1 MRATTL
7 LRRLVDVTATRVTGV
22 RFFTGGALS
31 VEVAPLWRKARCGVC
46 GRAAPVYDRRPLR
59 WWRHLI
65 VGARVVLLAY
75 APRRVQ
81 CRCCGV
87 RTEQVPWGASG
98 SRFTWAFEEWVA
110 YLAQITDQ
118 THVHKL
124 TGVAWVTVGQI
135 IERVVQRRLS
145 PDRLVNLRRIGI
157 DEFSYRKRHRYLTI
171 VVDHDRRR
179 VVWAAEGRNAETLR
193 AFFREL
199 GPQTCA
205 AVELVS
211 IDMAGGYKKAIAEFL
226 PTAQVIY
233 DRFHVQR
240 LAGDAL
246 DAVRRL
252 LVREAAA
259 AEEDDNDEPRAIK
272 KTRWVL
278 LKGRHRLDAE
288 ERARLHEVQRTNR
301 PLYRGYLLKETLAD
315 ALDYRQPARA
325 DKALKSWIAWAC
337 RSRLQPFVRVAR
349 TLRAH
354 FDGVLAY
361 IRHRLTNGLAEGLNN
376 KLRIIS
382 RRAYG
387 FHSAE
392 ALIAMLFLNSG
403 GIELSPR
410 LPPPTPC

>member
-7 LRRLVDVTATRVTGV
+7 LRRLVDVTGTRVTGV
-22 RFFTGGALS
+22 RFFSRGEVS
-31 VEVAPLWRKARCGVC
+31 VEVAPLRRKARCGVC
-46 GRAAPVYDRRPLR
+46 GQRAPVYDRRPLR
-59 WWRHLI
+59 WWRHLV
-65 VGARVVLLAY
+65 VGARVIRLAY
-75 APRRVQ
+75 APRRVR
-81 CRCCGV
+81 CRQCGV
-87 RTEQVPWGASG
+87 RTEQVPWGASA
-98 SRFTWAFEEWVA
+98 SRFSWAFEEWVA

-118 THVHKL
+118 TNVHKL
-124 TGVAWVTVGQI
+124 TGVAWATVGQI
-135 IERVVQRRLS
+135 IERVVSRRLS
-145 PDRLVNLRRIGI
+145 PDRLSNLRRIGI
-157 DEFSYRKRHRYLTI
+157 DDFSYRKRHRYLTI

-179 VVWAAEGRNAETLR
+179 VVWAAEGRSAETLS
-193 AFFREL
+193 AFFDEL
-199 GPQTCA
+199 GPEACA
-205 AVELVS
+205 AIELVS
-211 IDMAGGYKKAIAEFL
+211 IDMAGGYKKAIAESL
-226 PTAQVIY
+226 PEAQVIY

-240 LAGDAL
+240 LASDAL
-246 DAVRRL
+246 DAVRRS

-259 AEEDDNDEPRAIK
+259 AEDDDSDEPQAIK

-278 LKGRHRLDAE
+278 LKGWHRLDAE

-301 PLYRGYLLKETLAD
+301 PLYRGYLLKETLAG
-315 ALDYRQPARA
+315 ALDYRQPGRA
-325 DKALKSWIAWAC
+325 EKALRSWIAWAC

-387 FHSAE
+387 FHSAD

>member
-7 LRRLVDVTATRVTGV
+7 LRRLVDVTETRVTGV
-22 RFFTGGALS
+22 RFFSGGEVS
-31 VEVAPLWRKARCGVC
+31 VEVAPLWRKPRCGVC
-46 GRAAPVYDRRPLR
+46 RRRAPVYDRRPLR
-59 WWRHLI
+59 WWRHLV
-65 VGARVVLLAY
+65 VGARVVRLAY
-75 APRRVQ
+75 APRRVH
-81 CRCCGV
+81 CRRCGV
-87 RTEQVPWGASG
+87 RTEQVPWGASA
-98 SRFTWAFEEWVA
+98 SRFSWAFEEWVA

-118 THVHKL
+118 TKVHKL
-124 TGVAWVTVGQI
+124 TGVAWSTVGQI
-135 IERVVQRRLS
+135 IERVVSRRLS
-145 PDRLVNLRRIGI
+145 PERLSNLRRIGI

-179 VVWAAEGRNAETLR
+179 VVWAAEGRSAETLR
-193 AFFREL
+193 GFFREV
-199 GPQTCA
+199 GPQACA
-205 AVELVS
+205 AIELVS

-226 PTAQVIY
+226 PEAQVIY

-240 LAGDAL
+240 LASDAL
-246 DAVRRL
+246 DAVRRS

-259 AEEDDNDEPRAIK
+259 EDDDSDESQAIK

-278 LKGRHRLDAE
+278 LKGWHRLDAE

-301 PLYRGYLLKETLAD
+301 PLYRGYLLKETLAG

-325 DKALKSWIAWAC
+325 EKALRSWIAWAC
-337 RSRLQPFVRVAR
+337 RSRLRPFVRVAR
-349 TLRAH
+349 TLRTH
-354 FDGVLAY
+354 FTGVLAY

>member
-22 RFFTGGALS
+22 RFFSGGEVS
-31 VEVAPLWRKARCGVC
+31 VEVAPLWRRPRCGVC
-46 GRAAPVYDRRPLR
+46 GRRAPVYDRRPLR
-59 WWRHLI
+59 WWRHLV

-75 APRRVQ
+75 APRRVH
-81 CRCCGV
+81 CRLCGV
-87 RTEQVPWGASG
+87 HTERVPWGASA
-98 SRFTWAFEEWVA
+98 SRFSWAFEEWVA

-118 THVHKL
+118 TQVHKL
-124 TGVAWVTVGQI
+124 TGVAWSTVGQI
-135 IERVVQRRLS
+135 IERVVSRRLS
-145 PDRLVNLRRIGI
+145 PDRLSNLRRIGI

-171 VVDHDRRR
+171 VVDHDRRH
-179 VVWAAEGRNAETLR
+179 VVWAAEGRSAETLR
-193 AFFREL
+193 GFFREL
-199 GPQTCA
+199 GPQACA
-205 AVELVS
+205 AIELVS

-226 PTAQVIY
+226 PAAQVIY

-240 LAGDAL
+240 LASDAL
-246 DAVRRL
+246 DEVRRS

-259 AEEDDNDEPRAIK
+259 ADQGDDDEPQAIK

-278 LKGRHRLDAE
+278 LKGWHRLDAE

-301 PLYRGYLLKETLAD
+301 PLYRGYLLKETLAS

-325 DKALKSWIAWAC
+325 ETALRSWIAWAC

-354 FDGVLAY
+354 FAGVLAY

-376 KLRIIS
+376 KLRTIS

-387 FHSAE
+387 FHSAA

-410 LPPPTPC
+410 LPRPTPC

>member
-1 MRATTL
+1 
-7 LRRLVDVTATRVTGV
+7 
-22 RFFTGGALS
+22 
-31 VEVAPLWRKARCGVC
+31 VEVAPLWRKPRCGIC
-46 GRAAPVYDRRPLR
+46 GRRAPVYDRRPLR
-59 WWRHLI
+59 WWRHLV
-65 VGARVVLLAY
+65 VGARVMLLAY
-75 APRRVQ
+75 APRRV
-81 CRCCGV
+81 RCPQCGV
-87 RTEQVPWGASG
+87 HTERVPWGASA
-98 SRFTWAFEEWVA
+98 SRFSWAFEEWVA

-118 THVHKL
+118 TQVHKL
-124 TGVAWVTVGQI
+124 TGVAWSTVGQI
-135 IERVVQRRLS
+135 IERVVSRRLS
-145 PDRLVNLRRIGI
+145 ADRLANLRRIGI
-157 DEFSYRKRHRYLTI
+157 DEFSYRKRHRYLTL

-179 VVWAAEGRNAETLR
+179 VVWAAEGRSAETLS

-199 GPQTCA
+199 GPQACA
-205 AVELVS
+205 AIELVS
-211 IDMAGGYKKAIAEFL
+211 IDMSGGYKKAIAEWL
-226 PTAQVIY
+226 PKAQVIY

-246 DAVRRL
+246 DAVRRS
-252 LVREAAA
+252 LVRAAA
-259 AEEDDNDEPRAIK
+259 AGAEDDDDEPQALK

-278 LKGRHRLDAE
+278 LKGWQRLDAE

-301 PLYRGYLLKETLAD
+301 PLYRGYLLKETLAS

-325 DKALKSWIAWAC
+325 ERALKSWIAWAC

-354 FDGVLAY
+354 LAGVLAY
-361 IRHRLTNGLAEGLNN
+361 IRYRLTNGLAEGLNN

-392 ALIAMLFLNSG
+392 ALIAMLFLNLG

>member
-1 MRATTL
+1 
-7 LRRLVDVTATRVTGV
+7 
-22 RFFTGGALS
+22 
-31 VEVAPLWRKARCGVC
+31 
-46 GRAAPVYDRRPLR
+46 
-59 WWRHLI
+59 
-65 VGARVVLLAY
+65 VGTRVVLLAY
-75 APRRVQ
+75 APRRVR
-81 CRCCGV
+81 CRQCGV
-87 RTEQVPWGASG
+87 HTEQVPWGASA
-98 SRFTWAFEEWVA
+98 SRFSWAFEEWVA

-124 TGVAWVTVGQI
+124 TGVAWATVGQI
-135 IERVVQRRLS
+135 IERVVSRRLS
-145 PDRLVNLRRIGI
+145 PDRLSNLRRIGI

-179 VVWAAEGRNAETLR
+179 VVWAAEGRSAETLS
-193 AFFREL
+193 AFFDEL
-199 GPQTCA
+199 GPKACA
-205 AVELVS
+205 AIEMVS
-211 IDMAGGYKKAIAEFL
+211 IDMSGGYKKAIAEFL
-226 PTAQVIY
+226 PGAQVIY

-240 LAGDAL
+240 LASDAL
-246 DAVRRL
+246 DAVRRS

-259 AEEDDNDEPRAIK
+259 AEDDDSEGPQAIK

-278 LKGRHRLDAE
+278 LKGWQRLDAE

-315 ALDYRQPARA
+315 ALDYRQPGRA
-325 DKALKSWIAWAC
+325 EKALRSWIAWAC

-354 FDGVLAY
+354 FEGVLAY

-376 KLRIIS
+376 KLRTIS

-387 FHSAE
+387 FHSAD

-403 GIELSPR
+403 GIELAPR

>member
-1 MRATTL
+1 
-7 LRRLVDVTATRVTGV
+7 
-22 RFFTGGALS
+22 
-31 VEVAPLWRKARCGVC
+31 
-46 GRAAPVYDRRPLR
+46 
-59 WWRHLI
+59 
-65 VGARVVLLAY
+65 
-75 APRRVQ
+75 
-81 CRCCGV
+81 V
-87 RTEQVPWGASG
+87 RTEQVPWGASA
-98 SRFTWAFEEWVA
+98 SRFSWAFEEWVA

-193 AFFREL
+193 ALFREL
-199 GPQTCA
+199 GPQTCT

-226 PTAQVIY
+226 LTAQVIY
-233 DRFHVQR
+233 DRFTSNAWPAMPSMR
-240 LAGDAL
+240 CDACWF
-246 DAVRRL
+246 ARRRL
-252 LVREAAA
+252 
-259 AEEDDNDEPRAIK
+259 
-272 KTRWVL
+272 
-278 LKGRHRLDAE
+278 
-288 ERARLHEVQRTNR
+288 
-301 PLYRGYLLKETLAD
+301 PL
-315 ALDYRQPARA
+315 P
-325 DKALKSWIAWAC
+325 
-337 RSRLQPFVRVAR
+337 PFVRVAR

-354 FDGVLAY
+354 FDGVPAY
-361 IRHRLTNGLAEGLNN
+361 ICYRSSESDAYVEQHIILRILVIGNNIRHRLTNGLAEGLNN

-387 FHSAE
+387 FRSAE
-392 ALIAMLFLNSG
+392 ALIEMPFLNSG

>member
-22 RFFTGGALS
+22 RLFSGGEVS
-31 VEVAPLWRKARCGVC
+31 VEVAPSWRKARCGVC
-46 GRAAPVYDRRPLR
+46 GRRAPVYDRRPLR
-59 WWRHLI
+59 WWRHLV
-65 VGARVVLLAY
+65 VGARIVLLAY
-75 APRRVQ
+75 APRRVR
-81 CRCCGV
+81 CRQCGV
-87 RTEQVPWGASG
+87 RTEQVPWGASA
-98 SRFTWAFEEWVA
+98 SRFSWAFEEWVA

-118 THVHKL
+118 TQVHKL
-124 TGVAWVTVGQI
+124 TGVAWSTVGQI
-135 IERVVQRRLS
+135 IERVVNRRLS
-145 PDRLVNLRRIGI
+145 PDRLVGLRRIGI
-157 DEFSYRKRHRYLTI
+157 DDFSYRKRHRYLTI
-171 VVDHDRRR
+171 VVDHDRRH
-179 VVWAAEGRNAETLR
+179 VIWAAEGRSAETLS

-199 GPQTCA
+199 GPEACA
-205 AVELVS
+205 AIELVS

-226 PTAQVIY
+226 PRAQVIY

-240 LAGDAL
+240 LASDAL
-246 DAVRRL
+246 DAVRRS

-259 AEEDDNDEPRAIK
+259 AEDDSDESQAIK

-278 LKGRHRLDAE
+278 LKGWHRLDAE
-288 ERARLHEVQRTNR
+288 ERTRLHEVQRTNR

-315 ALDYRQPARA
+315 SLDYRQPARA
-325 DKALKSWIAWAC
+325 EKALKSWIAWAC

-387 FHSAE
+387 FHSAA

-410 LPPPTPC
+410 LPRPTPC

>member
-7 LRRLVDVTATRVTGV
+7 LRRLVDVTGTRVTGV
-22 RFFTGGALS
+22 RFFSGGEVS
-31 VEVAPLWRKARCGVC
+31 VEVAPLWRKPRCGVC
-46 GRAAPVYDRRPLR
+46 GRRAPAYDRRPLR
-59 WWRHLI
+59 WWRHLV

-75 APRRVQ
+75 APRRVH
-81 CRCCGV
+81 CRRCGV
-87 RTEQVPWGASG
+87 RTEQVPWGASA
-98 SRFTWAFEEWVA
+98 SRFSWAFEEWVA

-118 THVHKL
+118 TKVHKL
-124 TGVAWVTVGQI
+124 TGVAWSTVGQI
-135 IERVVQRRLS
+135 IERVVSRRLS
-145 PDRLVNLRRIGI
+145 PERLSNLRRIGI

-179 VVWAAEGRNAETLR
+179 VVWAAEGRSAETLSG
-193 AFFREL
+193 FFREV
-199 GPQTCA
+199 GPQACA
-205 AVELVS
+205 AIELVS

-226 PTAQVIY
+226 PGAQVIY

-240 LAGDAL
+240 LASDAL
-246 DAVRRL
+246 DAVRRS

-259 AEEDDNDEPRAIK
+259 AEDDDSDESQAIK

-278 LKGRHRLDAE
+278 LKGWHRLDAG

-301 PLYRGYLLKETLAD
+301 PLYRGYLLKETLAG

-325 DKALKSWIAWAC
+325 EKALRSWIAWAG
-337 RSRLQPFVRVAR
+337 RSRLRPFVRVAR

-354 FDGVLAY
+354 FAGVLAY
-361 IRHRLTNGLAEGLNN
+361 IQHRLTNGLAEGLNN
-376 KLRIIS
+376 KLRMIS

-392 ALIAMLFLNSG
+392 ALIAMLFLNAG
-403 GIELSPR
+403 GIKLSPR

>member
-7 LRRLVDVTATRVTGV
+7 LRRLVDVTGTRVTGV
-22 RFFTGGALS
+22 RFFSHGEVS
-31 VEVAPLWRKARCGVC
+31 VEVMPLRRKARCGVC
-46 GRAAPVYDRRPLR
+46 GCRAPAYDRRPLR
-59 WWRHLI
+59 WWRHLV

-75 APRRVQ
+75 APRRVH
-81 CRCCGV
+81 CRRCGV
-87 RTEQVPWGASG
+87 RTEQVPWGASA
-98 SRFTWAFEEWVA
+98 SRFSWAFEEWVA

-118 THVHKL
+118 TKVHKL
-124 TGVAWVTVGQI
+124 TGVAWSTVGQI
-135 IERVVQRRLS
+135 IERVVGRRLS
-145 PDRLVNLRRIGI
+145 PDRLRNLRRIGI

-193 AFFREL
+193 GFFREL
-199 GPQTCA
+199 GPQACA
-205 AVELVS
+205 AIELVS

-226 PTAQVIY
+226 PAAQVIY

-246 DAVRRL
+246 DAVRRS
-252 LVREAAA
+252 LVREAATA
-259 AEEDDNDEPRAIK
+259 DEDDSDEPRAIK

-278 LKGRHRLDAE
+278 LKGWHRLDAE

-325 DKALKSWIAWAC
+325 EKALRSWIAWAC
-337 RSRLQPFVRVAR
+337 RSRLKPFVRVAR

-354 FDGVLAY
+354 FAGVLAY
-361 IRHRLTNGLAEGLNN
+361 VRYRLTNGLAEGLNN
-376 KLRIIS
+376 RLRIIS

-392 ALIAMLFLNSG
+392 ALIAMLFLNMG

>member
-1 MRATTL
+1 M
-7 LRRLVDVTATRVTGV
+7 
-22 RFFTGGALS
+22 
-31 VEVAPLWRKARCGVC
+31 
-46 GRAAPVYDRRPLR
+46 
-59 WWRHLI
+59 
-65 VGARVVLLAY
+65 
-75 APRRVQ
+75 
-81 CRCCGV
+81 
-87 RTEQVPWGASG
+87 
-98 SRFTWAFEEWVA
+98 
-110 YLAQITDQ
+110 
-118 THVHKL
+118 
-124 TGVAWVTVGQI
+124 
-135 IERVVQRRLS
+135 
-145 PDRLVNLRRIGI
+145 
-157 DEFSYRKRHRYLTI
+157 
-171 VVDHDRRR
+171 
-179 VVWAAEGRNAETLR
+179 VWAAEGRNAETLR

-259 AEEDDNDEPRAIK
+259 EEDDNDEPRAIK

-315 ALDYRQPARA
+315 ALDYRQPTRA
-325 DKALKSWIAWAC
+325 EKALKSWIAWAC

-403 GIELSPR
+403 GIKLSPR

>member
-7 LRRLVDVTATRVTGV
+7 LRRLVDVTETRVTGV
-22 RFFTGGALS
+22 RFFSGGEVS
-31 VEVAPLWRKARCGVC
+31 VEVAPLWRKPRCGVC
-46 GRAAPVYDRRPLR
+46 RRRAPVYDRRPLR
-59 WWRHLI
+59 WWRHLV

-75 APRRVQ
+75 APRRVH
-81 CRCCGV
+81 CRRCGV
-87 RTEQVPWGASG
+87 RTEQVPWGASA
-98 SRFTWAFEEWVA
+98 SRFSWAFEEWVA

-118 THVHKL
+118 TKVHKL
-124 TGVAWVTVGQI
+124 TGVAWSTVGQI
-135 IERVVQRRLS
+135 IERVVSRRLS
-145 PDRLVNLRRIGI
+145 PERLSNLRRIGI

-179 VVWAAEGRNAETLR
+179 VVWAAEGRSAETLR
-193 AFFREL
+193 GFFREV
-199 GPQTCA
+199 GPQACA
-205 AVELVS
+205 AIELVS

-226 PTAQVIY
+226 PGAQVIY

-240 LAGDAL
+240 LASDAL
-246 DAVRRL
+246 DAVRRS

-259 AEEDDNDEPRAIK
+259 EDDDSDESQAIK

-278 LKGRHRLDAE
+278 LKGWHRLDAE

-301 PLYRGYLLKETLAD
+301 PLYRGYLLKETLAG

-325 DKALKSWIAWAC
+325 EKALRSWIAWAG
-337 RSRLQPFVRVAR
+337 RSRLRPFVRVAR

-354 FDGVLAY
+354 FAGVLAY
-361 IRHRLTNGLAEGLNN
+361 IQHRLTNGLAEGLNN

>member
-1 MRATTL
+1 MAQAQV
-7 LRRLVDVTATRVTGV
+7 RRLRAPGADIRPAAAALVATPGRWC
-22 RFFTGGALS
+22 A
-31 VEVAPLWRKARCGVC
+31 
-46 GRAAPVYDRRPLR
+46 GRA
-59 WWRHLI
+59 
-65 VGARVVLLAY
+65 VGLCAK
-75 APRRVQ
+75 RVQ
-81 CRCCGV
+81 CRRCGV
-87 RTEQVPWGASG
+87 RTEQVPWGATA
-98 SRFTWAFEEWVA
+98 SRFSWAFEEWVA

-246 DAVRRL
+246 DAVRRS

-259 AEEDDNDEPRAIK
+259 AEDDDESQAIK

-278 LKGRHRLDAE
+278 LKGWHRLDAE
-288 ERARLHEVQRTNR
+288 ERARLHEVQRINR
-301 PLYRGYLLKETLAD
+301 PLYRGYLLKETLAG
-315 ALDYRQPARA
+315 ALDYRQPVRA
-325 DKALKSWIAWAC
+325 EKALKSWIAWAC

-387 FHSAE
+387 FHSAD

-410 LPPPTPC
+410 LPRPTPC

>member
-7 LRRLVDVTATRVTGV
+7 LRRLVDVTETRVTGV
-22 RFFTGGALS
+22 RFFSCGEVS
-31 VEVAPLWRKARCGVC
+31 VEVAPLWRKPRCGVC
-46 GRAAPVYDRRPLR
+46 RRRAPVYDRRPLR
-59 WWRHLI
+59 WWRHLV

-75 APRRVQ
+75 APRRVH
-81 CRCCGV
+81 CRRCGV
-87 RTEQVPWGASG
+87 RTEQVPWGASA
-98 SRFTWAFEEWVA
+98 SRFSWAFEEWVA

-118 THVHKL
+118 TKVHKL
-124 TGVAWVTVGQI
+124 TGVAWSTVGQI
-135 IERVVQRRLS
+135 IERVVSRRLS
-145 PDRLVNLRRIGI
+145 PERLSNLRRIGI

-179 VVWAAEGRNAETLR
+179 VVWAAEGRSAETLR
-193 AFFREL
+193 GFFREV
-199 GPQTCA
+199 GPQACA
-205 AVELVS
+205 AIELVS

-226 PTAQVIY
+226 PGAQVIY

-240 LAGDAL
+240 LASDAL
-246 DAVRRL
+246 DAVRRS

-259 AEEDDNDEPRAIK
+259 EDDDSDESQAIK

-278 LKGRHRLDAE
+278 LKGWHRLDAE

-301 PLYRGYLLKETLAD
+301 PLYRGYLLKETLAG

-325 DKALKSWIAWAC
+325 EKALRSWIAWAC
-337 RSRLQPFVRVAR
+337 RSRLRPFVRVAR

-354 FDGVLAY
+354 FTGVLAY
-361 IRHRLTNGLAEGLNN
+361 IQHRLTNGLAEGLNN
-376 KLRIIS
+376 KLRIVS